1 MGKKDIVLST
11 QKVKREKLIKK
22 TFFIALLIIFL
33 LLLILYFVIGIIYN
47 RGNFSI
53 TLDQNLYFDKG
64 LIIYDEPT
72 YKVYRTELFAQAPEQ
87 FDNVSYSWLP
97 SDLDEL
103 GGGSHNGKNYLAYT
117 FFVENTGESVSD
129 YWSEIVIEDAIKNVD
144 DAVRI
149 RIYRNGEE
157 TTYAKRAVTGEPE
170 PRTTPFVNN
179 NLVARSHV
187 ENFNPGEVDRYTLVL
202 WIEGSDPECTD
213 NILGGEFKVY
223 MDFKSEHI
231 EEEKEGER
239 S

>member
-1 MGKKDIVLST
+1 MEKKEVVLST
-11 QKVKREKLIKK
+11 QKVKKEKLVKR
-22 TFFIALLIIFL
+22 TFFIALSIIFI

-47 RGNFSI
+47 RSNFSI

-64 LIIYDEPT
+64 LIIYDDPT
-72 YKVYRTELFAQAPEQ
+72 YKVYRTELFAESPEQ

-97 SDLDEL
+97 NDLDEL
-103 GGGSHNGKNYLAYT
+103 GGGSHNGRNYFAYT
-117 FFVENTGESVSD
+117 FYIENTGESVSD
-129 YWSEIVIEDAIKNVD
+129 YWSEIVIEDVIRNVD

-149 RIYRNGEE
+149 RIYRNGVEE
-157 TTYAKRAVTGEPE
+157 TYAKLSASGVPE
-170 PRTTPFVNN
+170 PRTTPFVDR
-179 NLVARSHV
+179 NLVARNHV
-187 ENFNPGEVDRYTLVL
+187 ENFGPGQVDRYTLVL
-202 WIEGSDPECTD
+202 WIEGSDLECTD